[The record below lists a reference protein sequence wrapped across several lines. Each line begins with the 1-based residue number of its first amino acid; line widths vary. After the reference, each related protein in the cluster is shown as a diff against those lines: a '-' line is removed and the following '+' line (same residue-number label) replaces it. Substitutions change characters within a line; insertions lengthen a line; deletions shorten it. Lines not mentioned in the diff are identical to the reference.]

1 MTFQE
6 LLEQLQ
12 GVGPLAIFVKLFMAA
27 IFGGVIGLERETK
40 RRPAGF
46 RTFVLVC
53 IGSTLAMT
61 TNSYLCEL
69 YRCV

>member
-40 RRPAGF
+40 RRGF
-46 RTFVLVC
+46 QFIKYSGFYILVC
-53 IGSTLAMT
+53 HSQDILSVFFRNRAP
-61 TNSYLCEL
+61 
-69 YRCV
+69 V